1 MSSLFTA
8 LDEGDTEQTGEE
20 ISGRAM
26 SHAAALVRIF
36 GECREGGIF
45 HSLLCLQA
53 MMSVACCGI
62 FHIQDKFTPTM
73 NRAGEQTV

>member
-36 GECREGGIF
+36 GECREGG
-45 HSLLCLQA
+45 CVP
-53 MMSVACCGI
+53 VA
-62 FHIQDKFTPTM
+62 H
-73 NRAGEQTV
+73 V